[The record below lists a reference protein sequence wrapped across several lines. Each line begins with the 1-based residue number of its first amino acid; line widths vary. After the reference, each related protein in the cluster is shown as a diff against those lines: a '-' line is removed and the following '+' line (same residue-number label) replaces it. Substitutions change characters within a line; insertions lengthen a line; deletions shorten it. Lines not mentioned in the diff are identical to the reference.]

1 MEQTPAPS
9 SSEPEPGPQL
19 WERTEWARMSER
31 AATGARLDAM
41 ASVVIGV
48 AALVIRFMLPMMSRS
63 PALAQL
69 VLPLSLL
76 VMVGGV
82 GGLLLGRRAAYRT
95 HESVDK
101 RGGMLATLGTW
112 IGWGNV
118 GLTVAGFFLAPV
130 DNFLHMPR

>member
-1 MEQTPAPS
+1 VEQAPTPS

-31 AATGARLDAM
+31 AAAGARSDAV
-41 ASVVIGV
+41 ASVVLGV
-48 AALVIRFMLPMMSRS
+48 ATLAIRFLLPIMARS
-63 PALAQL
+63 PGISQL
-69 VLPLSLL
+69 VVPLSLL

-95 HESVDK
+95 HENVDR

-118 GLTVAGFFLAPV
+118 VLTVAGFFLAPV

>member
-1 MEQTPAPS
+1 
-9 SSEPEPGPQL
+9 
-19 WERTEWARMSER
+19 MSER
-31 AATGARLDAM
+31 AATGARSDAV

-48 AALVIRFMLPMMSRS
+48 AALVIRFMLPMMSMS
-63 PALAQL
+63 PGIGQW
-69 VLPLSLL
+69 VVPLSLL